1 MHKLNIVLGLYAIF
15 ISLISS
21 SVAYSEN
28 LYNADTYRALA
39 SDRRAYRIGDVL
51 TVLILE
57 TSSASASAGTN
68 TDKANDVGINF
79 SSPNSNKSYAFDI
92 GENFDG
98 GGKIA
103 RTGKLLAQI
112 SVTVSS
118 IYQNGDFEVTGDQ
131 DIEINGE
138 KQTINIKGRVRPVD
152 IDEKNTV
159 LSNKI
164 ANAAITYVGNGV
176 LADSQHKGWL
186 SRIIT
191 LLGLI

>member
-1 MHKLNIVLGLYAIF
+1 MYTLSF
-15 ISLISS
+15 ILSACALLTSLLSS
-21 SVAYSEN
+21 GIACSEN
-28 LYNADTYRALA
+28 LYSADTYRALA
-39 SDRRAYRIGDVL
+39 SDRRAYRVGDVL

-68 TDKANDVGINF
+68 TDKSNDVGVNF

-103 RTGKLLAQI
+103 RSGKLLGQI

-164 ANAAITYVGNGV
+164 ANAEITYVGNGV

-191 LLGLI
+191 LFGLL

>member
-1 MHKLNIVLGLYAIF
+1 
-15 ISLISS
+15 
-21 SVAYSEN
+21 
-28 LYNADTYRALA
+28 
-39 SDRRAYRIGDVL
+39 VL

-68 TDKANDVGINF
+68 TDKSIDVGVNF

-103 RTGKLLAQI
+103 RSGKLLGQI

-164 ANAAITYVGNGV
+164 ANAEITYVGNGV

-191 LLGLI
+191 LFGLL